1 MFCQVEIYSC
11 FIELTQP
18 FTIAVSNES
27 GLKSGRLKY
36 SDIFVNAK
44 WKLFL
49 PLQCKSNDIK
59 KDCLTKLTFLVDC
72 IYKMYLK
79 MF

>member
-1 MFCQVEIYSC
+1 MIGFKRSIKFKIFLECLRVFYQYEIYSC

-36 SDIFVNAK
+36 SDI
-44 WKLFL
+44 
-49 PLQCKSNDIK
+49 SIK
-59 KDCLTKLTFLVDC
+59 
-72 IYKMYLK
+72 
-79 MF
+79 